1 MRVLVTGATGL
12 IGSRICDA
20 LAARGD
26 EVVGLTRDPERARRG
41 GANVITWYEWQ
52 PTTHRPP
59 PQALDGADGAINLI
73 GESLDQRW
81 TDDAKRRILESRET
95 ATRNLVQ
102 GIAAAKAGPRVLVSQ
117 SAVGYYGDRGEAIVD
132 EETPHGDD
140 FGARVCLAWEAAAE
154 EATASDVRVARIRTG
169 LVLTPDGGLLKRL
182 LLPFKL
188 GVGGPL
194 AGGRQ
199 YMPWIH
205 VDDELRLLMWALD
218 TEAAAGP
225 INSMAPN
232 PVTNRELSK
241 TLGRVLGRPS
251 VMPVPKLAL
260 KAVLGREMGEIAAG
274 GQRAVPRRALDL
286 GFEFRFSDLEPAL
299 RDVLDRPG

>member
-12 IGSRICDA
+12 IGSRVCDA
-20 LAARGD
+20 LVARGD
-26 EVVGLTRDPERARRG
+26 EVVGLTRDPVGARRG
-41 GANVITWYEWQ
+41 GADVTWYEWR

-59 PQALDGADGAINLI
+59 PDALEGTDGVINLV
-73 GESLDQRW
+73 GETLDQRW
-81 TDDAKRRILESRET
+81 TDDAKRRILASRET

-117 SAVGYYGDRGEAIVD
+117 SAVGYYGDRGDAIVD
-132 EETPHGDD
+132 EDTPHGDD
-140 FGARVCLAWEAAAE
+140 FGAGVCVAWEVAAE
-154 EATASDVRVARIRTG
+154 EASAGAVRVARTRTG
-169 LVLTPDGGLLKRL
+169 LVLDTEGGFLKRL

-205 VDDELRLLMWALD
+205 VQDEVRLLLWALD
-218 TEAAAGP
+218 SGEAAGP
-225 INSMAPN
+225 INAVAPN

-241 TLGRVLGRPS
+241 TLGRVLGRPA

-260 KAVLGREMGEIAAG
+260 KAVLGAELGEVATG
-274 GQRAVPRRALDL
+274 GQRAVPRRAQDL
-286 GFEFRFSDLEPAL
+286 GFEFRFAELEPAL
-299 RDVLDRPG
+299 RDLLG